1 MCTLK
6 SPMSQLLSNKSVKVF
21 SHQNGEG
28 GGGGGPAPKQFLPRG
43 GGGGGYGLPA
53 PPYVV
58 AFEVVEQLKVTQ
70 CG

>member
-21 SHQNGEG
+21 SHQNGGRG
-28 GGGGGPAPKQFLPRG
+28 GGGLCPPKIFARR
-43 GGGGGYGLPA
+43 GGGGYGPPA
-53 PPYVV
+53 PPYFA

-70 CG
+70 CS